1 MKNLILVLMP
11 VFFCSLTYSAL
22 ADEFDPIGSCYADSN
37 CRKPLSDQAT
47 SATKCGQIARMNRY
61 KRAYLLAEFGDR
73 VVRCGMVYNT
83 IVRPE
88 PVVPAPG
95 RVPLGGSCYPG
106 SSLCE
111 QGTCSGNLMA
121 GYYCL

>member
-1 MKNLILVLMP
+1 MRNLILILMP
-11 VFFCSLTYSAL
+11 VFFCPLAYSAL
-22 ADEFDPIGSCYADSN
+22 ADESDPIGACYADSN
-37 CRKPLSDQAT
+37 CRKPLSDQAI

-61 KRAYLLAEFGDR
+61 KRAYLLAEFRDR

-88 PVVPAPG
+88 HVLPAAGP
-95 RVPLGGSCYPG
+95 VPLGGSCYPG
-106 SSLCE
+106 SSRCE